1 MYDMNSIGGIYNLG
15 GDVMMTS
22 IQANKYSFIGS
33 SGEQNNMNQV
43 NISGIKKDDR
53 KVKE

>member
-15 GDVMMTS
+15 GEAMMTS